1 MTEDLRKSILEI
13 LRNRA
18 MHLEDIVRELRLR
31 EQNISISEIVNALQ
45 DLKNRD
51 LIEQIRNKNFSP
63 ARPITTSL
71 WKAKNIPHSL
81 PPIKKPAAASED
93 ESVVLSASTPLLNL
107 MDSKKS
113 LIPILDAVS
122 MVIISAE
129 HRLYIATPYVD
140 ATLSTMVTLHYQK
153 LSQLDYIR
161 VLVDVSE
168 KNISLLERL
177 KTILPNLEYKVL
189 GEYKQVSGTKAKV
202 MGLHLKAVVADEKVA
217 LIGTFNFKEHH
228 ITANYDLAL
237 IVRGQTAK
245 DLWNILDTLWNS
257 ANKRQY

>member
-1 MTEDLRKSILEI
+1 MTEDLRESILEI
-13 LRNRA
+13 LHKRA
-18 MHLEDIVRELRLR
+18 MYLEDIVRELRLR
-31 EQNISISEIVNALQ
+31 EQDISISEIVNALQ

-71 WKAKNIPHSL
+71 WKAKSRSPNL
-81 PPIKKPAAASED
+81 PPIKRPTGVSED
-93 ESVVLSASTPLLNL
+93 KSVVLSASTPLLNL
-107 MDSKKS
+107 MDSKKN
-113 LIPILDAVS
+113 LLPLLDAVS
-122 MVIISAE
+122 MVIISSE

-140 ATLSTMVTLHYQK
+140 ATLSAMVTLHYPK

-168 KNISLLERL
+168 RNIALLERL

-189 GEYKQVSGTKAKV
+189 GEYKQISGTKAKV
-202 MGLHLKAVVADEKVA
+202 RGLHLKAVVADEKIA

-245 DLWNILDTLWNS
+245 DLWNILNTLWNN
-257 ANKRQY
+257 ANKH